1 MSTNVS
7 KIVITVRYELL
18 ILVDIPGGLFLF
30 FLLFKNLFLYLFIIA
45 RVFNIII
52 NFVYFLISFLQMRV
66 LNLMN
71 SVRLILSNFF
81 NSNNLSLDPKYQ
93 YSLKKIHS
101 WMFEMAGL
109 YRTLAAVYCKLKM
122 FLIMSMYF
130 NI

>member
-18 ILVDIPGGLFLF
+18 ILVDIPGCWWVFGF
-30 FLLFKNLFLYLFIIA
+30 FLLFKKFFYTYLLLQI

-52 NFVYFLISFLQMRV
+52 NFLYFLISFLQMRV

-93 YSLKKIHS
+93 YSLKNTF
-101 WMFEMAGL
+101 MD
-109 YRTLAAVYCKLKM
+109 V
-122 FLIMSMYF
+122 
-130 NI
+130 

>member
-18 ILVDIPGGLFLF
+18 ILVDIPGGFFFFFYFLKICF
-30 FLLFKNLFLYLFIIA
+30 YTYLLLQI

-52 NFVYFLISFLQMRV
+52 NFLYFLISFLQMRV

-93 YSLKKIHS
+93 YSLKKYIH
-101 WMFEMAGL
+101 G
-109 YRTLAAVYCKLKM
+109 CLKWQI
-122 FLIMSMYF
+122 FIEHWLLF
-130 NI
+130 TANLKCF

>member
-18 ILVDIPGGLFLF
+18 ILVDIPGGLFFLF
-30 FLLFKNLFLYLFIIA
+30 FFYFLKICFYTYLLLQI

-52 NFVYFLISFLQMRV
+52 NFLYFLISFLQMRV

-93 YSLKKIHS
+93 YSLKKYIH
-101 WMFEMAGL
+101 G
-109 YRTLAAVYCKLKM
+109 CLKWQV
-122 FLIMSMYF
+122 FIEHWLLF
-130 NI
+130 TANLKCF

>member
-1 MSTNVS
+1 
-7 KIVITVRYELL
+7 
-18 ILVDIPGGLFLF
+18 
-30 FLLFKNLFLYLFIIA
+30 
-45 RVFNIII
+45 
-52 NFVYFLISFLQMRV
+52 MRV

-109 YRTLAAVYCKLKM
+109 YRTLAAVYRKLKM

-130 NI
+130 NV

>member
-18 ILVDIPGGLFLF
+18 ILVDIPGGLFF
-30 FLLFKNLFLYLFIIA
+30 FFYFLKICFYTYLLLQI
-45 RVFNIII
+45 RVFNVII
-52 NFVYFLISFLQMRV
+52 NFLYFLFSFLQMRV

-93 YSLKKIHS
+93 YSLKKKYIH
-101 WMFEMAGL
+101 G
-109 YRTLAAVYCKLKM
+109 CLKWQV
-122 FLIMSMYF
+122 FIEHWLLF
-130 NI
+130 TANLKCF